1 MKRKEQGGCALPSFQ
16 LHQDAIPS
24 VSADNVWHAG
34 IATVEYADREGLS
47 TDDVVELLAM
57 LRINADTL
65 ENGLHASGANGE
77 QAASSAVSSGQVHA
91 TEAVGGAA

>member
-34 IATVEYADREGLS
+34 IAAVEYADREALT

-57 LRINADTL
+57 LRINRDTL
-65 ENGLHASGANGE
+65 TNGLHASE
-77 QAASSAVSSGQVHA
+77 TVERAS
-91 TEAVGGAA
+91 

>member
-34 IATVEYADREGLS
+34 IAAVEYADREGL
-47 TDDVVELLAM
+47 TADDVADLLAM

-65 ENGLHASGANGE
+65 ENGLHA
-77 QAASSAVSSGQVHA
+77 